1 MDAKLTKVVLAFDSF
16 KGSASSMEIAEAAK
30 ESILRLLPDC
40 RVEIFAI
47 ADGGEGTTD
56 AICRQ
61 LSATKVECLVHDP
74 LMRPL
79 EVAYRMTADH
89 SMAIMEMAAASGL
102 PLVETSLRNPRQTTT
117 FGTGEMVL
125 DAISLGCRKIVMG
138 IGGSATNDAAVGML
152 TALGFRFLD
161 ASGNETADLQK
172 INRVDESQVSQAVKE
187 TEFTVVC
194 DVQNPFYGQN
204 GAAYVYA
211 PQKGATKED
220 VEYLDKG
227 LRNFA
232 EVVLKTT
239 GIDLQSVPGS
249 GAAGG
254 MGGGLLAFLNAKL
267 QPGIE
272 TILKMANFEE
282 ALADASLVITGE
294 GRIDSQTTM
303 GKALS
308 GILTMSQAQN
318 VPIVAIGGSVESY
331 EKVVE
336 SGFHAVLS
344 IQNGPVSLEMA
355 MNKEFTLEN
364 VKQTVAQIVRLI
376 ELSKK

>member
-102 PLVETSLRNPRQTTT
+102 PLVETALRNPRQTTT

-172 INRVDESQVSQAVKE
+172 ICHVDESQVSQAVKE
-187 TEFTVVC
+187 TEFTIVC

-232 EVVLKTT
+232 EVVLQTK

-282 ALADASLVITGE
+282 ALANASLVITGE
-294 GRIDSQTTM
+294 GRIDSQTTV

-308 GILTMSQAQN
+308 GILTMS
-318 VPIVAIGGSVESY
+318 
-331 EKVVE
+331 
-336 SGFHAVLS
+336 
-344 IQNGPVSLEMA
+344 
-355 MNKEFTLEN
+355 
-364 VKQTVAQIVRLI
+364 
-376 ELSKK
+376 

>member
-1 MDAKLTKVVLAFDSF
+1 
-16 KGSASSMEIAEAAK
+16 
-30 ESILRLLPDC
+30 
-40 RVEIFAI
+40 
-47 ADGGEGTTD
+47 
-56 AICRQ
+56 
-61 LSATKVECLVHDP
+61 
-74 LMRPL
+74 MRPL

-102 PLVETSLRNPRQTTT
+102 PLVKTALRNPRQTTT

-172 INRVDESQVSQAVKE
+172 ICHVDESQVSQAVKE
-187 TEFTVVC
+187 TEFTIVC

-232 EVVLKTT
+232 EVVLQTK

-282 ALADASLVITGE
+282 ALANASLVITGE

-318 VPIVAIGGSVESY
+318 VPVVAIGGSVESY